1 MHRHSFQEISVRPK
15 NGVLLLLVFLSI
27 AIGSSATTLP
37 DSCGSDNVQ
46 FDVKTQKHPPAPAA
60 PAQGKAQIVFLEA
73 MDRNLG
79 CWTCGSP
86 TSRIGMDGAW
96 VGANQGNSWF
106 AIDVAPGEHHLC
118 TDWQSAFGTLKKK
131 IGMAEFTAE
140 AGKTYYFEVKVKIK
154 EVGSGNSSDVD
165 RDLDFAQISDDEGK
179 FRMQSAALATS
190 APRK

>member
-1 MHRHSFQEISVRPK
+1 MKPK
-15 NGVLLLLVFLSI
+15 IGVFLLLVFLAATFRSR
-27 AIGSSATTLP
+27 ATTLP
-37 DSCGSDNVQ
+37 DSCGSDKTQ
-46 FDVKTQKHPPAPAA
+46 FDVKTQKHAPAPAP
-60 PAQGKAQIVFLEA
+60 PAEGKAQIVFLET

-79 CWTCGSP
+79 CWSCGSP
-86 TSRIGMDGAW
+86 TSRIGMDGGW

-140 AGKTYYFEVKVKIK
+140 AGKTYYFEVKVRIK
-154 EVGSGNSSDVD
+154 EVGSDNSSDVD

-179 FRMQSAALATS
+179 FRLQSAALATS
-190 APRK
+190 SLRK